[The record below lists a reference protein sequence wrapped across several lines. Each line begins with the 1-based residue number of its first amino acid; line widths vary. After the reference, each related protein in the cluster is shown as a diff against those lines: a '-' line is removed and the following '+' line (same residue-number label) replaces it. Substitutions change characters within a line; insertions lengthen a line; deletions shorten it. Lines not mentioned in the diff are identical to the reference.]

1 MIRVTTNST
10 LHMYQ
15 SNLMQSSNQLYSAM
29 EKLMTG
35 RNFDSYASN
44 PAGATRAFKLHSA
57 LNAVNAQAANN
68 ETVLNKFGTAYS
80 ILDEVTNELT
90 HDLAQAPALGGLDNS
105 HLSSLNSY
113 AQVIRSGAD
122 AIVQVLNGKY
132 ENDFIFNG
140 SETGE
145 APFAIQEDQSQ
156 NPPMDVLTFRGWRVD
171 VPNNDDVYLDLNGK
185 EVLENGVPLTNSDV
199 HDKLTDMAGETL
211 YVDVGLGFQLDRNGA
226 VIPSTAFDSALSGM
240 DILGFGLDEDGDPK
254 NIVSIMLRI
263 SDVFGGYQHN
273 DAANTEG
280 TWGPAGNYDDASRL
294 VSKFEKAHNGL
305 IQEHVELS
313 SQADYLETN
322 QTRLKSTFD
331 SLNNELVAIEDID
344 RVDAILQLSY
354 AQTCYNA
361 ALQVGANVIPQSLMD
376 YLR

>member
-1 MIRVTTNST
+1 
-10 LHMYQ
+10 
-15 SNLMQSSNQLYSAM
+15 MQSSNQLYSAM

-156 NPPMDVLTFRGWRVD
+156 NPPVDVLTFRGWRVD

>member
-156 NPPMDVLTFRGWRVD
+156 NPPVDVLTFRGWRVD

-185 EVLENGVPLTNSDV
+185 EVLENGVPLTNSD
-199 HDKLTDMAGETL
+199 
-211 YVDVGLGFQLDRNGA
+211 FQLDRNGA

>member
-1 MIRVTTNST
+1 M
-10 LHMYQ
+10 
-15 SNLMQSSNQLYSAM
+15 
-29 EKLMTG
+29 
-35 RNFDSYASN
+35 
-44 PAGATRAFKLHSA
+44 
-57 LNAVNAQAANN
+57 
-68 ETVLNKFGTAYS
+68 
-80 ILDEVTNELT
+80 
-90 HDLAQAPALGGLDNS
+90 
-105 HLSSLNSY
+105 
-113 AQVIRSGAD
+113 
-122 AIVQVLNGKY
+122 LNGKY

-156 NPPMDVLTFRGWRVD
+156 NPPVDVLTFRGWRVD
-171 VPNNDDVYLDLNGK
+171 VPDNDDVYLDLNGK

>member
-156 NPPMDVLTFRGWRVD
+156 NPPVDVLTFRGWRVD
-171 VPNNDDVYLDLNGK
+171 VPDNDDVYLDLNGK
-185 EVLENGVPLTNSDV
+185 KVLENGVPLTNSDV

-240 DILGFGLDEDGDPK
+240 DIPK
-254 NIVSIMLRI
+254 TSFP
-263 SDVFGGYQHN
+263 SCC
-273 DAANTEG
+273 A
-280 TWGPAGNYDDASRL
+280 
-294 VSKFEKAHNGL
+294 
-305 IQEHVELS
+305 
-313 SQADYLETN
+313 
-322 QTRLKSTFD
+322 
-331 SLNNELVAIEDID
+331 
-344 RVDAILQLSY
+344 
-354 AQTCYNA
+354 
-361 ALQVGANVIPQSLMD
+361 SLMCSAAISTMT
-376 YLR
+376 RPIQRGHGAPPATMTMPAVW

>member
-156 NPPMDVLTFRGWRVD
+156 NPPVDVLTFRGWRVD
-171 VPNNDDVYLDLNGK
+171 VPDNDDVYLDLNGK

-211 YVDVGLGFQLDRNGA
+211 YVDVGLGFQ
-226 VIPSTAFDSALSGM
+226 
-240 DILGFGLDEDGDPK
+240 
-254 NIVSIMLRI
+254 
-263 SDVFGGYQHN
+263 
-273 DAANTEG
+273 AAH
-280 TWGPAGNYDDASRL
+280 L
-294 VSKFEKAHNGL
+294 
-305 IQEHVELS
+305 
-313 SQADYLETN
+313 
-322 QTRLKSTFD
+322 
-331 SLNNELVAIEDID
+331 
-344 RVDAILQLSY
+344 
-354 AQTCYNA
+354 
-361 ALQVGANVIPQSLMD
+361 
-376 YLR
+376 

>member
-1 MIRVTTNST
+1 
-10 LHMYQ
+10 
-15 SNLMQSSNQLYSAM
+15 
-29 EKLMTG
+29 
-35 RNFDSYASN
+35 
-44 PAGATRAFKLHSA
+44 
-57 LNAVNAQAANN
+57 
-68 ETVLNKFGTAYS
+68 
-80 ILDEVTNELT
+80 
-90 HDLAQAPALGGLDNS
+90 
-105 HLSSLNSY
+105 
-113 AQVIRSGAD
+113 
-122 AIVQVLNGKY
+122 
-132 ENDFIFNG
+132 
-140 SETGE
+140 
-145 APFAIQEDQSQ
+145 
-156 NPPMDVLTFRGWRVD
+156 
-171 VPNNDDVYLDLNGK
+171 
-185 EVLENGVPLTNSDV
+185 
-199 HDKLTDMAGETL
+199 
-211 YVDVGLGFQLDRNGA
+211 
-226 VIPSTAFDSALSGM
+226 
-240 DILGFGLDEDGDPK
+240 
-254 NIVSIMLRI
+254 MLRI

-280 TWGPAGNYDDASRL
+280 TWVPAGNYDDASRL